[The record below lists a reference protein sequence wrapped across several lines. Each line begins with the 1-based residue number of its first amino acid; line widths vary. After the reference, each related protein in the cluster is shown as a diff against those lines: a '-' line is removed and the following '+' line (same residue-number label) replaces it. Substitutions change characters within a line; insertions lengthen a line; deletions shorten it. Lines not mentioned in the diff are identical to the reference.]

1 MTYFDF
7 LIPQLE
13 LDRKK
18 TVAVLERAAEADALG
33 WRPGEGRAHVA
44 WQVMHVAATEESF
57 ARERLVA
64 DELVNP
70 DTVAAYRHGS
80 TPSDDIPDLDAIR
93 SYLTESRA
101 ILLKTIEGLSE
112 SDLDTTPP
120 QLESRGWT
128 IREALQLL
136 VWHEGHHQGQSH
148 ITMNLFD
155 LQNG

>member
-7 LIPQLE
+7 LKQQIE
-13 LDRKK
+13 MNRKK

-57 ARERLVA
+57 ARERLTA
-64 DELVNP
+64 RELVHP
-70 DTVAAYRHGS
+70 GTVAAYRHGS
-80 TPSDDIPDLDAIR
+80 TPSDETPSLDEIR
-93 SYLTESRA
+93 TYLAESRK
-101 ILLKTIEGLSE
+101 ILLETIDGLSE
-112 SDLDTTPP
+112 ADLDTTPE
-120 QLESRGWT
+120 QLKSRGWT
-128 IREALQLL
+128 LREALGLIA
-136 VWHEGHHQGQSH
+136 WHEPHHQGQSH